1 MTAVKIGVLLPAT
14 FNLNAD
20 AANADVLVRRFT
32 LSGYDA
38 EVVPLDDPA
47 EFSNEELDALI
58 IGSPSSSVLA
68 DPALPRAEIAT
79 LVQRLR
85 AARVPIL
92 AISNGFH
99 LLGTMTGRDGAP
111 LEGLGIIP
119 VHTTFGTKQHVTIGA
134 LVDTGS
140 DRLIGVE
147 NHNARVEFTDT
158 AEQFAGVIR
167 GTGNGTGGPDGFEAG
182 SLTGTHLHG
191 PLFAL
196 NPELA
201 DSWCRFILSR
211 RGETFTRGAALD
223 ELDRLAHAAAA
234 HLERQATS

>member
-1 MTAVKIGVLLPAT
+1 MTAVRIGVLLPAT

-20 AANADVLVRRFT
+20 VANADVLARRLS
-32 LSGYDA
+32 LSGYEA
-38 EVVPLDDPA
+38 RVVPLDDPA
-47 EFSNEELDALI
+47 LFSTAELEALI

-68 DPALPRAEIAT
+68 DPKLPRAAIAR
-79 LVQRLR
+79 LVTRLL
-85 AARVPIL
+85 AGSVPIL
-92 AISNGFH
+92 AVSNGFH

-111 LEGLGIIP
+111 IDGLGIIP

-147 NHNARVEFTDT
+147 NHNARVEFTDI
-158 AEQFAGVIR
+158 AEQFGGVIR
-167 GTGNGTGGPDGFEAG
+167 GTGNATGGPEGFEAG
-182 SLTGTHLHG
+182 SLTATHLHG

-201 DSWCRFILSR
+201 DSWCRVILSR
-211 RGETFTRGAALD
+211 RDETFTRGAGLD

-234 HLERQATS
+234 HLERQGSS